1 MCFYLIKFYMNLL
14 VILQFLL
21 YHNICFQ
28 VENAVLERE
37 DEVQPKA
44 KEVFQRLEGRMEEGV
59 RAGKKSL
66 PTRGNEVVVG
76 NKKVENSSSPEEQ
89 SEFAKVFAALRG
101 GGRVD

>member
-1 MCFYLIKFYMNLL
+1 M
-14 VILQFLL
+14 Q
-21 YHNICFQ
+21 
-28 VENAVLERE
+28 LEAEDSGDAEEKE
-37 DEVQPKA
+37 DELRSKA

>member
-1 MCFYLIKFYMNLL
+1 MQL
-14 VILQFLL
+14 
-21 YHNICFQ
+21 
-28 VENAVLERE
+28 EAEDGGDAEERE

-76 NKKVENSSSPEEQ
+76 NKKVENSSSPEGQ

>member
-1 MCFYLIKFYMNLL
+1 MQL
-14 VILQFLL
+14 
-21 YHNICFQ
+21 
-28 VENAVLERE
+28 EAEDGGDAEERE

-76 NKKVENSSSPEEQ
+76 NNLGGVVQVTAAAGCRRWENPCRTK
-89 SEFAKVFAALRG
+89 ADTRRWIRG
-101 GGRVD
+101 KGTR

>member
-1 MCFYLIKFYMNLL
+1 MEAEDSGDK
-14 VILQFLL
+14 
-21 YHNICFQ
+21 
-28 VENAVLERE
+28 EEKE
-37 DEVQPKA
+37 DEGRSTA

>member
-1 MCFYLIKFYMNLL
+1 MQLEAEDCGD
-14 VILQFLL
+14 
-21 YHNICFQ
+21 
-28 VENAVLERE
+28 VEERE

-76 NKKVENSSSPEEQ
+76 NKKVESTSSPEEQ

>member
-1 MCFYLIKFYMNLL
+1 
-14 VILQFLL
+14 
-21 YHNICFQ
+21 
-28 VENAVLERE
+28 
-37 DEVQPKA
+37 
-44 KEVFQRLEGRMEEGV
+44 MEEGV